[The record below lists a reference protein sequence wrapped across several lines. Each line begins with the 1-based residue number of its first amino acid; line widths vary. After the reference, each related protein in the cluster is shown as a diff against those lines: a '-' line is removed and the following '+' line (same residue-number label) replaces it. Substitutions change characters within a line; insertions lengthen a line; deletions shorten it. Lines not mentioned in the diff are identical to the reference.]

1 MSLKNSFSGV
11 KKKNPKGVILYLKFL
26 LHFWSY
32 NNYLK
37 ITEYVYK
44 SMLNKRWI
52 TLLVVY
58 SRPFASKALFWA
70 ILKEFEFAVYCS

>member
-11 KKKNPKGVILYLKFL
+11 KKKTPKVVILYLKFL

-37 ITEYVYK
+37 ITVYVYK

>member
-11 KKKNPKGVILYLKFL
+11 KKKTPKGVILYLKFL

-37 ITEYVYK
+37 ITVYVYK